1 MENNIDNLIKISK
14 NVKIMIVEDDEET
27 VIYLTNLLE
36 DIFDNLIIANDG
48 IEALAYYEK
57 EDIDL
62 IITDINMPNMNG
74 IELIEN
80 IRNSDN
86 EISIIILSSHNESHF
101 LMKGIELGVNGYI
114 LKPVNVDSL
123 IRTLLNTIET
133 INLRIKVDVQRIELE
148 SINNDLE
155 QEMIKRISQ
164 IYVLNQEIKETQK
177 EVVLTMGQIGECR
190 SKETGNH
197 VKRVSLYSELFARY
211 YGLNE
216 EEIEYI
222 KEASP
227 MHDIGKIA
235 IPDSILNKPSLLT
248 EEEMVIMKT
257 HAKLGYD
264 MLKHSSRDLL
274 KVAATVAYEHHERY
288 DGLGYPRA
296 LKGEEISIYGR
307 ITAIADVF
315 DALGSARIYKDAWSD
330 EKIFTLFENEKSKHF
345 DPELVDIFFEHK
357 EEFFSIRDSYNDV

>member
-1 MENNIDNLIKISK
+1 
-14 NVKIMIVEDDEET
+14 MIVEDDEST
-27 VIYLTNLLE
+27 VTYLSHLLE
-36 DIFDNLIIANDG
+36 DIFDDIIIANDG
-48 IEALAYYEK
+48 LEALEYYKK
-57 EDIDL
+57 EHIDL
-62 IITDINMPNMNG
+62 IITDINMPNMDG
-74 IELIEN
+74 IQLIEN
-80 IRNSDN
+80 IRKRDS

-114 LKPVNVDSL
+114 LKPVNVDGL
-123 IRTLLNTIET
+123 LRTLMNTIET
-133 INLRIKVDVQRIELE
+133 INLRIKVDVQKAELE

-164 IYVLNQEIKETQK
+164 IYALNQEIKETQK
-177 EVVLTMGQIGECR
+177 EVVLTMAQIGECR

-197 VKRVSLYSELFARY
+197 VKRVSLYSELFAKY
-211 YGLNE
+211 SGLND
-216 EEIEYI
+216 EEIELI

-235 IPDSILNKPSLLT
+235 IPDSILNKPSRLT
-248 EEEMVIMKT
+248 NEEMEVMKT

-274 KVAATVAYEHHERY
+274 RVASLVAYEHHERY
-288 DGLGYPRA
+288 DGLGYPRS
-296 LKGEEISIYGR
+296 LQGEEISIYGR

-330 EKIFTLFENEKSKHF
+330 ERIFTLFEKERAKHF
-345 DPELVDIFFEHK
+345 DPELVDIFFKHK
-357 EEFFSIRDSYNDV
+357 EEFFAIRDSYNDV